1 MIQENE
7 LITFILCLGALF
19 FIIINY
25 GKLKSL
31 PSLKIFLI
39 SFTLFTMGWF
49 FTVIEGL
56 IFEELFN
63 LFEHLCYISSSIMMF
78 IWTLIFF
85 KKRGGNEFNR
95 DN

>member
-25 GKLKSL
+25 VKLKSL
-31 PSLKIFLI
+31 PGLRIFII

-49 FTVIEGL
+49 FTVIEGV
-56 IFEELFN
+56 IFEETFN
-63 LFEHLCYISSSIMMF
+63 LIEHMCYICSSIMMI

-85 KKRGGNEFNR
+85 KKRSVNEFNR

>member
-31 PSLKIFLI
+31 PGLRIFII

-49 FTVIEGL
+49 FTVIEGI
-56 IFEELFN
+56 IFEETFN
-63 LFEHLCYISSSIMMF
+63 LIEHVCYICSSVMIF
-78 IWTLIFF
+78 IWTLIIF
-85 KKRGGNEFNR
+85 KKRVVNEFNR